1 MEGAIPRS
9 GVGGRG
15 AAEEALNIIAGLNR
29 KFHIDQYQK
38 VDVVNLNTGNR
49 WSTYVIKG
57 DQGVFELNG
66 GGARLGEI
74 GDPCVILSYT
84 TTPHFEGATVIHTDK
99 YNKISK
105 KTKKTIKKTLLVT
118 TMWGALIFTLAIMF
132 VIDVPWAVI

>member
-1 MEGAIPRS
+1 MKEYIQS
-9 GVGGRG
+9 KIQ
-15 AAEEALNIIAGLNR
+15 NIIVTDKSLHYDGSVTICSVLLDEAN
-29 KFHIDQYQK
+29 IDKYQK

-105 KTKKTIKKTLLVT
+105 KTTY
-118 TMWGALIFTLAIMF
+118 
-132 VIDVPWAVI
+132 